1 MFAVS
6 SSIIFFKGAEG
17 LIRDKFA
24 LHSLSTLDVLLSRMS
39 DNILQPSDSRIGDDS
54 LWSMTLDDGGGYPLV
69 LHSSADPTSL
79 GGTAICGFST
89 VGSVGVI
96 AMSHIIQSMGL
107 APMGTVLHPQF
118 PAIALIHDSVPKHPV
133 RVYQG
138 EGLGVFIAEI
148 QFPPEKDVH
157 FGQTVLEW
165 FTKGGFDRLLVVDG
179 VVSNDLG
186 IKEESD
192 LWGVSST
199 ALGRDALDDSGIRRI
214 QQGIVAG
221 ISGYL
226 IAEGERR
233 GLDVTALLAE
243 CNPMYPDARAALL
256 AIEGVSELLDME
268 IPVKGLLEDAR
279 TIEERV
285 REAFERAQA
294 NALPEPDL
302 NRDDDE
308 VRMVY

>member
-1 MFAVS
+1 MNLGRPF
-6 SSIIFFKGAEG
+6 
-17 LIRDKFA
+17 
-24 LHSLSTLDVLLSRMS
+24 
-39 DNILQPSDSRIGDDS
+39 DSRHSGDDQH
-54 LWSMTLDDGGGYPLV
+54 SMVEHGSSGYPLV
-69 LHSSADPTSL
+69 LHSTADPTRL

-96 AMSHIIQSMGL
+96 AMSHIIQTMGL
-107 APMGTVLHPQF
+107 RPMGTVLHPEF

-138 EGLGVFIAEI
+138 DGMGVFIAEI
-148 QFPPEKDVH
+148 QFPSQNDVH
-157 FGQTVLEW
+157 FGETVLEW
-165 FTKGGFDRLLVVDG
+165 FTKGGFDRLIVIDG

-199 ALGRDALDDSGIRRI
+199 AIGRDALDDSGIRRI
-214 QQGIVAG
+214 QQGIVSG

-233 GLDVTALLAE
+233 GLAVTALLAE

-256 AIEGVSELLDME
+256 AIEGVADLLDME
-268 IPVKGLLEDAR
+268 IPVQGLLEDAR
-279 TIEERV
+279 AIEERV

-294 NALPEPDL
+294 NALPAPGED
-302 NRDDDE
+302 RDDDE

>member
-1 MFAVS
+1 MDEYS
-6 SSIIFFKGAEG
+6 SGA
-17 LIRDKFA
+17 
-24 LHSLSTLDVLLSRMS
+24 
-39 DNILQPSDSRIGDDS
+39 
-54 LWSMTLDDGGGYPLV
+54 YPLV
-69 LHSSADPTSL
+69 LHAEADPTRL
-79 GGTAICGFST
+79 GGTAVCGFST

-96 AMSHIIQSMGL
+96 ATSHLIQTLELS
-107 APMGTVLHPQF
+107 PMGTVMHPEF

-138 EGLGVFIAEI
+138 DGLGVFTAEI
-148 QFPPEKDVH
+148 QFPSDNDVY
-157 FGQTVLEW
+157 FGETVLEW
-165 FTKGGFDRLLVVDG
+165 FTKGGFDRLIVIDG
-179 VVSNDLG
+179 VVSSDLG
-186 IKEESD
+186 IKEDSD

-279 TIEERV
+279 TIETRV